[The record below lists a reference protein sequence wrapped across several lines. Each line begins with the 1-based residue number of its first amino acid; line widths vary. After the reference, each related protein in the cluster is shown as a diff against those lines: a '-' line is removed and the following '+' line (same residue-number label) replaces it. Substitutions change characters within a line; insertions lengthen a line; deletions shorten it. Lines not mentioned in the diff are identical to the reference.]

1 MQEEEEAIGLVS
13 PTKLIF
19 GNEVDLCTTARPL
32 QAHREQLKFMICSPR
47 GQRMSKP
54 HYSHH

>member
-1 MQEEEEAIGLVS
+1 MQEEEAIGLVS

-32 QAHREQLKFMICSPR
+32 QAHREQLKFMILFAAR
-47 GQRMSKP
+47 QRMSKP